1 MNSNTNSQCIGG
13 TNLGEDIRKLDYGQH
28 IVSGTPGCVFDMIKR
43 RVLRTR
49 SIKMLVLDEA
59 DEMLNK
65 GFKEQIYDVYRY
77 LPPATQVCLISATL
91 PHEILEMTSKFMTD
105 PIRILVKRD
114 ELTLEG
120 IKQNDGTKS
129 MENKFIAPL
138 RLRGG
143 VDPDSSGQ
151 HFSDVS
157 SDENDLAQLTPNE
170 AKDELDDFINY
181 MFCPKMVRLDIRDN
195 RFFVKAR
202 EAIQRLYP
210 LLLQNM
216 PPVDPNDDVISIC
229 RTVIQRCKQLD
240 KLLHIAIYVY
250 GGKEFEPETR
260 MKMLSIRHHILNL
273 KAELIR
279 YIKHKKK
286 PLNLLRFS
294 LKNRFEKLILR
305 KSSNTKNFLHFP
317 EYEMHDDNDSN
328 AN

>member
-1 MNSNTNSQCIGG
+1 M
-13 TNLGEDIRKLDYGQH
+13 GEDIRKLDYGQH

-65 GFKEQIYDVYRY
+65 GFKEQIYDV
-77 LPPATQVCLISATL
+77 ISATL

-151 HFSDVS
+151 HLSDVS
-157 SDENDLAQLTPNE
+157 PDENDLAQLTPNE
-170 AKDELDDFINY
+170 AKDDLDDFIND

-202 EAIQRLYP
+202 EAIQLLYP

-216 PPVDPNDDVISIC
+216 PPVDPNDDVISIR
-229 RTVIQRCKQLD
+229 RTVIQRCKLLD
-240 KLLHIAIYVY
+240 KLLDTAIYVY

-260 MKMLSIRHHILNL
+260 TKMLSIRHHILNL

-279 YIKHKKK
+279 YKKYKKK

-294 LKNRFEKLILR
+294 LKNRFEKT
-305 KSSNTKNFLHFP
+305 NT
-317 EYEMHDDNDSN
+317 S
-328 AN
+328 